1 MPEIAKLED
10 RDKMIRGG
18 SYGPMSLANWYVL
31 DSASNSVSYNRE
43 ESDCEINLEVIFSM
57 TQVCVCVY
65 HTYIHTYMH
74 TCIHAYM
81 HTCIHAYIHGYTNVD
96 PSEGR

>member
-31 DSASNSVSYNRE
+31 DSASNSVSYNRV
-43 ESDCEINLEVIFSM
+43 ESD
-57 TQVCVCVY
+57 
-65 HTYIHTYMH
+65 
-74 TCIHAYM
+74 
-81 HTCIHAYIHGYTNVD
+81 
-96 PSEGR
+96 